1 MFNPPSELQSWVNEM
16 RALVSADELAR
27 DVAGAEVLLQR
38 HRERKVGSGREGGEW
53 EGRWRVGKKGGEWEG
68 RGGVLR

>member
-38 HRERKVGSGREGGEW
+38 HRERKVGSGREGGE
-53 EGRWRVGKKGGEWEG
+53 
-68 RGGVLR
+68 